1 MIKRESQQLSK
12 KKGSH
17 HISALI
23 ANDIKGILILY
34 SICTIFTGL
43 ASPYRM

>member
-1 MIKRESQQLSK
+1 MIKRESQQLL

-17 HISALI
+17 HISSLI
-23 ANDIKGILILY
+23 ANYIKGILILY
-34 SICTIFTGL
+34 SICSIFTGL